1 MNLEEELTHPNFQS
15 WLRHCFLLNNLTCVL
30 EDTQSNSRL
39 RLWTPT
45 MDIIAKLALDD
56 IARKEI
62 GRTKVITGNLMHA
75 FLARCGPANI
85 NDDQS
90 LPMATK

>member
-1 MNLEEELTHPNFQS
+1 
-15 WLRHCFLLNNLTCVL
+15 
-30 EDTQSNSRL
+30 
-39 RLWTPT
+39 

-62 GRTKVITGNLMHA
+62 GHTKVITGNLMHA